1 MKDMNGTAGRGN
13 IGAAARAC
21 LTMVPQGVA
30 LLCAMSLVGCLAQT
44 GDESDADGDLGVVQQ
59 LALTNNALT
68 NNALTNNALT
78 NNALTNNALTNNALT
93 NNALTSNALTNNALS
108 DPNAREVLKYIASCA
123 LPAASAIN
131 VTVGGVAYS
140 FPGGLGLAAAWGNG
154 GGTCN
159 TACQETVSA
168 CVISRLDYLGVHVDI
183 SLRGKAAGL
192 VTDASERAAYPVAEG
207 AYYGNIFLST
217 PVLNACIAPGQT
229 GLTRVCGPSTVGCAV
244 TVIGQCDDVCDKA
257 DKANGF
263 FPNCRDALKDAGG
276 HFPPGT
282 RTYAGAATVF
292 LAP

>member
-1 MKDMNGTAGRGN
+1 MIDMNDTLGRGKL
-13 IGAAARAC
+13 GAAARVC
-21 LTMVPQGVA
+21 LTMVPHSVA

-93 NNALTSNALTNNALS
+93 NNALTSNALTSNALS

-123 LPAASAIN
+123 LPSSSTIN
-131 VTVGGVAYS
+131 VTVDGVPYS
-140 FPGGLGLAAAWGNG
+140 FPGGLGLAPQWGQNN
-154 GGTCN
+154 GTCN
-159 TACQETVSA
+159 ASCQETVSA

-192 VTDASERAAYPVAEG
+192 ATDAAERAAYPVAEG
-207 AYYGNIFLST
+207 AYYGNIFLAT
-217 PVLNACIAPGQT
+217 PVYNACIAPGQT
-229 GLTRVCGPSTVGCAV
+229 GLTRVCGASTAGCVV

-263 FPNCRDALKDAGG
+263 YPNCRDAAKDVGN
-276 HFPPGT
+276 HFPAGT
-282 RTYAGAATVF
+282 RAYSSSATVF